1 MNLEKGMED
10 TSRRA
15 LIAVVGKA
23 RLAFSLGCKHPS
35 SAVGSNTEAS
45 LQVTPIPQSFK
56 AQPLRTVRTVCPKR
70 TSRLATIP
78 LHHVIC
84 GPQILGGGL
93 EVEYYRTVPGGTWSL
108 AWGKKDLLPI

>member
-45 LQVTPIPQSFK
+45 LQGNPHTAKLQGSATQNCKNCLPQKDFQAGHNPS
-56 AQPLRTVRTVCPKR
+56 ASCDLWSSN
-70 TSRLATIP
+70 SRGRA
-78 LHHVIC
+78 
-84 GPQILGGGL
+84 GGRILPYSSRWNL
-93 EVEYYRTVPGGTWSL
+93 VPCVG
-108 AWGKKDLLPI
+108 